1 MRLPLA
7 SLLLASASIAQAQG
21 PVVPNLE
28 LDNPR
33 VQTIAWEPGIE
44 VLLTIMPG
52 SGTTIMLEPGE
63 AIGRVTLTNEFDYSV
78 RISPEGN
85 SLLVLADQA
94 AEAAAMTIE
103 TDRRRYPL
111 SLRTGQGLTAAYLLR
126 FTYGATATRA
136 TASAAPP
143 APTESWSYQMRG
155 DREVRPQAIRDD
167 AQRTYITYFPE
178 QALPAVFAIGQ
189 TGDEEMVNGYMR
201 DGIYVIGRVYGELV
215 FRLDGEKA
223 TARRNSEPDA
233 ER

>member
-1 MRLPLA
+1 MRFPIAL
-7 SLLLASASIAQAQG
+7 LLLASASISQAQR

-33 VQTIAWEPGIE
+33 VQTIGWEPGIE

-63 AIGRVTLTNEFDYSV
+63 AIGRVILTNEFDYSV

-94 AEAAAMTIE
+94 AEAAGMIIE
-103 TDRRRYPL
+103 TDRRSYPF

-126 FTYGATATRA
+126 FTYGTPAARA
-136 TASAAPP
+136 PSPVAPP
-143 APTESWSYQMRG
+143 ALTESWSYQLRG

-178 QALPAVFAIGQ
+178 QALPAVFATGQ

-201 DGIYVIGRVYGELV
+201 DGIYVIDRVYGELV

-233 ER
+233 EQ